1 MRCTLLH
8 GFAGD
13 PSAWDGVIGAW
24 RARIAPEPVAL
35 PGHGGDAVQPDWAAN
50 VAALAQTVAEGDIV
64 VGYSLGARLAL
75 GLLAAGRCERAVL
88 ISVNPGLSAA
98 AHAER
103 AARRAG
109 DAAWA
114 AMLRTRGVAAFADAW
129 EAQPLFASQTRV
141 ALELRAARRAAR
153 LRHDPEQLARSLETM
168 GLGEMPDYR
177 AALGAAGDRVT
188 LVVGAEDAKF
198 VALADASGLPFATIA
213 DCGHD
218 PTLEQPRALA
228 RVLARVIGEPRT

>member
-13 PSAWDGVIGAW
+13 PSAWDGVIAAW
-24 RARIAPEPVAL
+24 RARIAPDPVAL
-35 PGHGGDAVQPDWAAN
+35 PGHGADAVQAGWVAN
-50 VAALAQTVAEGDIV
+50 VEALAASVAHRDIV

-75 GLLAAGRCERAVL
+75 GLLAAGACEHAVL
-88 ISVNPGLSAA
+88 ISVNPGLPAEAES
-98 AHAER
+98 ER

-114 AMLRTRGVAAFADAW
+114 AMLRARGVAAFADAW
-129 EAQPLFASQTRV
+129 AAQPLFASQARV
-141 ALELRAARRAAR
+141 APALLAARRAAR
-153 LRHDPEQLARSLETM
+153 LRHDPEQLARSLEEM
-168 GLGEMPDYR
+168 GLGAMPDYR
-177 AALGAAGDRVT
+177 ATLAAAADRVT

-198 VALADASGLPFATIA
+198 VALARASGLTVATIA

-218 PTLEQPRALA
+218 PTLEQPRELA
-228 RVLARVIGEPRT
+228 RVLARVIGQG